1 MTIQTDRLTLQ
12 EAYLS
17 MFEFLVELYQ
27 RTKSDELGSM
37 LGDLS
42 LLEDGTTADPA
53 AWGDWLKCVE
63 KARRGGIDASLGIT
77 PPHP

>member
-1 MTIQTDRLTLQ
+1 MTTDTDRLTLQ

-17 MFEFLVELYQ
+17 MFEFIVELYQ
-27 RTKSDELGSM
+27 RTRSDDLGAM

-42 LLEDGTTADPA
+42 LLADGTTADPA

-63 KARRGGIDASLGIT
+63 KARRRGVDASLVIT
-77 PPHP
+77 PPPL

>member
-1 MTIQTDRLTLQ
+1 MTMHSDGLTLQ

-17 MFEFLVELYQ
+17 MFEFIVELYQ
-27 RTKSDELGSM
+27 RTKSDDLGAI

-53 AWGDWLKCVE
+53 AWGDWLRCVE
-63 KARRGGIDASLGIT
+63 KARRGGVDASLVIT